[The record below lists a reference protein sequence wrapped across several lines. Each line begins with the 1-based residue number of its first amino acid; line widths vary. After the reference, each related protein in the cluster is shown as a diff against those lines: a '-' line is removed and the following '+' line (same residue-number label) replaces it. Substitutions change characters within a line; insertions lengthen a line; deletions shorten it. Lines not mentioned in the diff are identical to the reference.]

1 MLAAHAI
8 AAARLVAAHLLAALL
23 TLPSCVGRD
32 HPAGWRC
39 AVRPTVGQDGKSLR
53 SVYGFTLSCTQN

>member
-1 MLAAHAI
+1 MKPPLPLLLTSA
-8 AAARLVAAHLLAALL
+8 LLAAALA
-23 TLPSCVGRD
+23 LPSCVGRD

-39 AVRPTVGQDGKSLR
+39 AVRPTVGQDGKTLR